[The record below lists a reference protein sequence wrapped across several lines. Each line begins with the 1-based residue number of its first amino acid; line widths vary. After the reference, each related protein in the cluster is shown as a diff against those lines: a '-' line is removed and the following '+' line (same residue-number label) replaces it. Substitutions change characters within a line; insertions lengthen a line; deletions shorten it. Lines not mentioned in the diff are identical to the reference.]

1 MTNNRPPFAMMV
13 LLALVVIIWFSS
25 SAFAQVNQCYPAQ
38 QLMDRLHDT
47 FNEKAVF
54 KGIGRLGHV
63 TVITLDKDTER
74 WTAYV
79 IRPELPPM
87 ACIVDFGSS
96 GSTEEKLGVGS

>member
-1 MTNNRPPFAMMV
+1 MQKNNAIALLV
-13 LLALVVIIWFSS
+13 LLGFIVIVWFSS
-25 SAFAQVNQCYPAQ
+25 SALAQVTQCYPAQ
-38 QLMDRLHDT
+38 QLMDELHDK
-47 FNEKAVF
+47 FKEKTIF

-79 IRPELPPM
+79 IKPELPPM

-96 GSTEEKLGVGS
+96 GSTEEKPGVRS

>member
-1 MTNNRPPFAMMV
+1 MTNNRPPFAMML
-13 LLALVVIIWFSS
+13 LLAIVVIMWFSNS
-25 SAFAQVNQCYPAQ
+25 SFAQVTQCYPAQ

-47 FNEKAVF
+47 FNEKTVF

-79 IRPELPPM
+79 IKPELPPM

-96 GSTEEKLGVGS
+96 GSSERKPGVGS